1 MIFQRKLNGYWLS
14 AQLTFGSGTNSR
26 YGRTGGNPCDWI
38 EPPSGGA
45 AWRSTW
51 DRIETTAGQWFGA
64 QSFRGPGR
72 PANCCGAPAGDRSTT
87 DRLGQAP
94 AHQRPRAGLAE
105 PSKRQCERWKRQLVQ
120 DNEEQR
126 ANGDNSAEVTETVQL
141 NDSFHEK

>member
-51 DRIETTAGQWFGA
+51 DRIETTADQWFGA

-72 PANCCGAPAGDRSTT
+72 PANCCGAPAGDRA
-87 DRLGQAP
+87 AP
-94 AHQRPRAGLAE
+94 PIGSGAGSSSPAASSRPCRAL
-105 PSKRQCERWKRQLVQ
+105 Q
-120 DNEEQR
+120 
-126 ANGDNSAEVTETVQL
+126 ETV
-141 NDSFHEK
+141 